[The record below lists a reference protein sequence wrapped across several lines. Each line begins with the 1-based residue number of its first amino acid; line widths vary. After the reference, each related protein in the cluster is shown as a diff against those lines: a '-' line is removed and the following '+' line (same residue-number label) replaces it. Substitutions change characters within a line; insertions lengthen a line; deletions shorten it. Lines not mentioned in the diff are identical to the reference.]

1 MSWSEILSRQI
12 DRKTDKFENITT
24 KLSIYDGRKQK
35 TSIQKR
41 QNGREIQL
49 EERAKERKTK
59 RRRMKQTKKQIEH
72 EIVKSQISRTSREK
86 KNLQKLKE
94 IVEK

>member
-1 MSWSEILSRQI
+1 MSLSEILSRQI

-24 KLSIYDGRKQK
+24 KLSIYNGRKQK

-49 EERAKERKTK
+49 EERAKDQKTK
-59 RRRMKQTKKQIEH
+59 NETNE
-72 EIVKSQISRTSREK
+72 ETNRT
-86 KNLQKLKE
+86 
-94 IVEK
+94 